1 MSHSNK
7 NTISKVYALTAAEA
21 EFAEAVDIQ
30 FSEELI
36 ATAEDLTVVWRHFR
50 ILDPQSRTIYGL
62 PMENDGSEIKIPPPL
77 TDAQKI
83 QSLIVHAWFR
93 AFVQRDDVGIL
104 RVETPLGG
112 IIIRKTRPGE
122 CLHKFVTMDLHGDNN
137 TTPSTAIFESTSR
150 IPW

>member
-1 MSHSNK
+1 MTDK
-7 NTISKVYALTAAEA
+7 NTISHVYVLTAAEA
-21 EFAEAVDIQ
+21 EFAEAVDVQ

-50 ILDPQSRTIYGL
+50 VLDPKSLSIYGF
-62 PMENDGSEIKIPPPL
+62 PMENDRREIKIPPTL

-83 QSLIVHAWFR
+83 QALIVHSWFR
-93 AFVQRDDVGIL
+93 AFVRRNDVGIL

-122 CLHKFVTMDLHGDNN
+122 CLHKFVTMDLPGDNN
-137 TTPSTAIFESTSR
+137 TTLSTAIFETTSR